1 MELDYTIGS
10 FLEMFKNGELE
21 VEKYFG
27 DYDTFFSILNK
38 KGLMSEVDPNDSS
51 DGTDWEN
58 SYLLWLYKNNQPK
71 FYEWMDNVLGDIVIE
86 GENIFWEGDRKDLA
100 ILFCDGHRNDLSRD
114 TIESILAGDDVF
126 EPYWDTTDD
135 VYRDVIEELTP
146 ENLNLLKSR
155 IVQELKGQKLSPET
169 SEMELIA
176 SEQGHDDYW
185 EIDSENVVRIVDDE
199 ESMMSLLNSELVDMK
214 SDLYSIHSSSYNSAY
229 ESEVFNSIFHKLDE
243 YFNTEKGEWV
253 YRPHPYKKE
262 VKIQEYRLPIY
273 DFEGF
278 IVDYL
283 DSNKKYG
290 NSGTLGYYGGYVD
303 LLKEDK
309 DCLSIYAPD
318 YPDSRLV
325 DKNINENFSEYF

>member
-1 MELDYTIGS
+1 MELDYTIGG

-27 DYDTFFSILNK
+27 DYDTFFSVLNK

-58 SYLLWLYKNNQPK
+58 SYLIWLYNNDRPK
-71 FYEWMDNVLGDIVIE
+71 FYEWIKNILSDIVIE
-86 GENIFWEGDRKDLA
+86 GKNIYWEGERKDLA
-100 ILFCDGHRNDLSRD
+100 RLFCDGRRNDLSQD

-146 ENLNLLKSR
+146 ANLNLFKSR
-155 IVQELKGQKLSPET
+155 IVQELKGQKLSPDT

-176 SEQGHDDYW
+176 SEQGHNEYW
-185 EIDSENVVRIVDDE
+185 EIDSENVARIVDDE
-199 ESMMSLLNSELVDMK
+199 ESMMSLLNSELSDIK
-214 SDLYSIHSSSYNSAY
+214 GDLYSVHSNSYNSAY
-229 ESEVFNSIFHKLDE
+229 ESEVFDSIFHKLDE
-243 YFNTEKGEWV
+243 YFNTEKGEFV

-262 VKIQEYRLPIY
+262 VKIEEYRLPIY

-283 DSNKKYG
+283 NSNKKYG
-290 NSGTLGYYGGYVD
+290 NSGTLGYHGGYLE
-303 LLKEDK
+303 LLREDK
-309 DCLSIYAPD
+309 DCLNIYAPD

-325 DKNINENFSEYF
+325 DKNINEIFSDYF

>member
-1 MELDYTIGS
+1 MELDYTIGG

-27 DYDTFFSILNK
+27 DYETFFSVLNK

-58 SYLLWLYKNNQPK
+58 AYLLWLYNNDRPK
-71 FYEWMDNVLGDIVIE
+71 FYDWIKNVLSDIVIE
-86 GENIFWEGDRKDLA
+86 GKNIFWEGNRKDLA
-100 ILFCDGHRNDLSRD
+100 RLFCDGRRNDLSQD

-126 EPYWDTTDD
+126 EPYWDTTED

-155 IVQELKGQKLSPET
+155 ILQELKGQKLSPDT

-176 SEQGHDDYW
+176 SEQGHDEYW
-185 EIDSENVVRIVDDE
+185 EIDSENVARIVDDE
-199 ESMMSLLNSELVDMK
+199 ESMMSLLNSELSDMK
-214 SDLYSIHSSSYNSAY
+214 GDLYSVHSNSYNGAY
-229 ESEVFNSIFHKLDE
+229 ESEVFDSIFHKLDE
-243 YFNTEKGEWV
+243 YFGTDKGEYV

-262 VKIQEYRLPIY
+262 VKIEEYRLPIH

-290 NSGTLGYYGGYVD
+290 NSGTLGYHGGYLE
-303 LLKEDK
+303 LLREDK
-309 DCLSIYAPD
+309 DCLNIYAPD
-318 YPDSRLV
+318 YPNSRLV
-325 DKNINENFSEYF
+325 DKNINEIFSDYF